1 MLAMTYHVFSF
12 VLFRILDKALGEV
25 SRLIEEKSILF
36 WIFALVIVSR
46 RHFFFV
52 IKGNE
57 HYVIWSIQ
65 SINTK
70 LHEINDVRQPFDKSH
85 NFTLDKLFVHLTDFS
100 IKWFNSRR
108 GSIFDN
114 ASLIIGLTIHL
125 NSYPVISST
134 KPILNRTYHLQLIKI
149 AHS

>member
-1 MLAMTYHVFSF
+1 MMVMTFHVFSF

-85 NFTLDKLFVHLTDFS
+85 NFTLEKLFVHLN
-100 IKWFNSRR
+100 WFFHQMVQLAEGLNIWQFFPHYWAYHTSKLLPSNFLNKANS
-108 GSIFDN
+108 
-114 ASLIIGLTIHL
+114 
-125 NSYPVISST
+125 
-134 KPILNRTYHLQLIKI
+134 
-149 AHS
+149 